1 MLRYHTGTHLP
12 IVRGAE
18 TRLTP
23 DTGLP
28 IVRSMT
34 QDELV
39 ESVRSELSG
48 TEVVIATEEGGAPPG
63 VLGRHF
69 LLLRPGWSHRSVE
82 TSPNPTIVVNDYPGF
97 DESSDLGREGVFRVN
112 AWVSR
117 QTFDR
122 VTPDEGSPIDY
133 SVLDRIIPHPIYAKQ
148 AWVSVLNPG
157 ALTGEAVEDLL
168 TEAHARDRARYE
180 KRRASE

>member
-1 MLRYHTGTHLP
+1 
-12 IVRGAE
+12 
-18 TRLTP
+18 
-23 DTGLP
+23 
-28 IVRSMT
+28 MT

-39 ESVRSELSG
+39 EFVRSELPG
-48 TEVVIATEEGGAPPG
+48 TEVVIATEEGGAPQVSWGDTFFFYDPDG
-63 VLGRHF
+63 VTDPSKRL
-69 LLLRPGWSHRSVE
+69 PYA
-82 TSPNPTIVVNDYPGF
+82 TIVVNDYPGF

-112 AWVSR
+112 ARVSR

-133 SVLDRIIPHPIYAKQ
+133 SALDRIIPHPIYAKQ

>member
-1 MLRYHTGTHLP
+1 MLWHHTGTHLP

-48 TEVVIATEEGGAPPG
+48 TEVVIATGEGDAPQVSWGDTFFFYDPDG
-63 VLGRHF
+63 VL
-69 LLLRPGWSHRSVE
+69 PYA
-82 TSPNPTIVVNDYPGF
+82 TIVVNDYPGF